1 MQVWEAVALG
11 VVQGLTEF
19 LPISST
25 GHLLVVRTWMGHPH
39 PEDAFTTVIQLG
51 TVVAVFAYFRADVAR
66 LLKALWDD
74 IRAGRPGSTP
84 DARQGWLIVLGT
96 IPAVGVGFILKPWLK
111 ATFFNVP
118 SVAVVAIVF
127 ALLMAASEWWRA
139 RRRAKGNPDRPE
151 SDINWK
157 DALFI
162 GCFQCLALMPGGS
175 RSGTT
180 ITAGLFAGL
189 SRPAA
194 ARFSFLLSLP
204 VVLGCKL
211 VSLYASGLYSR
222 MWSTFGLR
230 DLATV
235 VRGVGGGSVLS
246 VLAVAYAYRFERF
259 SRGVF
264 VIDGALLLLAIVAT
278 RTSFRWM
285 AHAFAARNVASR
297 RVLIYG
303 AGANGRLIAREMLEN
318 PAIGM
323 TPVAFVDDDPAKVGR
338 HIHGVPVYSAQ
349 GSLAELIDRLTVAEL
364 LFSTK
369 SIGPVQEAQA
379 VAFCAGRG
387 VKVRRLVFEIR

>member
-74 IRAGRPGSTP
+74 VRAGRPGSTP

-96 IPAVGVGFILKPWLK
+96 IPAVVVGFFLKPWLK
-111 ATFFNVP
+111 TTFFNVP

-139 RRRAKGNPDRPE
+139 RRLARGTPDRPE

-204 VVLGCKL
+204 VVLGAGLKEL
-211 VSLYASGLYSR
+211 YDEYKQFRHPDPNEPPSLFVSGDEVTTLIVG
-222 MWSTFGLR
+222 
-230 DLATV
+230 TV
-235 VRGVGGGSVLS
+235 VSGVVGY
-246 VLAVAYAYRFERF
+246 LAIAWLLRFLQTNTMYGFVVYRLLLGF
-259 SRGVF
+259 G
-264 VIDGALLLLAIVAT
+264 ILGLLLLSTI
-278 RTSFRWM
+278 
-285 AHAFAARNVASR
+285 
-297 RVLIYG
+297 L
-303 AGANGRLIAREMLEN
+303 
-318 PAIGM
+318 
-323 TPVAFVDDDPAKVGR
+323 
-338 HIHGVPVYSAQ
+338 
-349 GSLAELIDRLTVAEL
+349 GS
-364 LFSTK
+364 
-369 SIGPVQEAQA
+369 
-379 VAFCAGRG
+379 
-387 VKVRRLVFEIR
+387 